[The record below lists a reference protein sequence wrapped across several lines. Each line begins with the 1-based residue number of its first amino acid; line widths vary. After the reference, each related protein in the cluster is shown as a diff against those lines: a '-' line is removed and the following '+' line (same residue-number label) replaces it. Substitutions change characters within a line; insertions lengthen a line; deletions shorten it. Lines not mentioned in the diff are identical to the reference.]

1 MRGVAAR
8 DEGVAE
14 GVHEVEE
21 ARGAVGVPPC
31 GGEGVE
37 VSYFGRVDGR
47 VVLEV
52 GGGGYAAADVGGWL
66 DRLGEGAEGGGG
78 AEGAEG
84 CHCWR
89 RRRRC

>member
-1 MRGVAAR
+1 MERALRVR
-8 DEGVAE
+8 FWFFL
-14 GVHEVEE
+14 
-21 ARGAVGVPPC
+21 R
-31 GGEGVE
+31 VE
-37 VSYFGRVDGR
+37 VGYFGRVDGC

-89 RRRRC
+89 RRRY